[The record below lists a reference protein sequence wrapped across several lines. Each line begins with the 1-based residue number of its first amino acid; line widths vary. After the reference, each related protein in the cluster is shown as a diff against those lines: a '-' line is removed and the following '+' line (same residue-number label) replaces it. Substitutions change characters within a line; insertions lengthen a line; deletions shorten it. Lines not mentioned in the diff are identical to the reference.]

1 MGRNKISSLS
11 GNLGLDQFLK
21 KMIFYMVCSQVQHSV
36 SKIMIF
42 CFPSDKRVQIIHVKN
57 HCARAEANEGCSFNV
72 IMEQTIWR
80 TKNSPL
86 A

>member
-1 MGRNKISSLS
+1 
-11 GNLGLDQFLK
+11 
-21 KMIFYMVCSQVQHSV
+21 MIFYMVCSRVQHSV
-36 SKIMIF
+36 SKIIIF

-80 TKNSPL
+80 TKTLHLLDSF
-86 A
+86 ADFHSG